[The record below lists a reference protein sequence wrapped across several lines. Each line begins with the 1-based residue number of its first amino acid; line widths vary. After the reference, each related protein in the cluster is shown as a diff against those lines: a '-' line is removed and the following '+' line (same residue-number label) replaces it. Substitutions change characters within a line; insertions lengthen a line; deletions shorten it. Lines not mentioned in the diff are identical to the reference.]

1 MILVVFAIALGAV
14 LLFSAF
20 AWLATAYRERSWSRL
35 LIWVGV
41 LFFLGGCYLFG
52 VNVTGLPLGWMI
64 AAIAFFT
71 ISFGI
76 SAGYFISKG
85 RRIQ

>member
-1 MILVVFAIALGAV
+1 MILIPFAVALGSV

-20 AWLATAYRERSWSRL
+20 AWFATTYRGKTWSRL
-35 LIWVGV
+35 LMWLGI

-52 VNVTGLPLGWMI
+52 INVVRLPPGWMI
-64 AAIAFFT
+64 AAIGFFA

-76 SAGYFISKG
+76 SAAYFVGKG
-85 RRIQ
+85 RRN